1 MKDTFYRRI
10 VHTLVIV
17 ASVALIGTAG
27 LPLSADETGTIAGYS
42 GEKALKLGERIYR
55 EGILPSGR
63 PMKAIVMGD
72 IPVDGR
78 MFTCDDCHQRSGLGS
93 VEGTVITWPTNGK
106 ELYQPR
112 RRTGAWKPPDKE
124 EEKKSSRR
132 QLPPYWQVEDERPAY
147 TDETLVKVLMSG
159 VDPAGRKMDPIMPRY
174 LLRKKDMAVLVHYLK
189 NLSVEFSPGVDDT
202 TIQFATV
209 VTEEVP
215 PEERTT
221 MLSVL
226 QAHIDARNSQS
237 RHQER
242 RAKSGPFYKTEKHQ
256 AYRRMNLTVW
266 ELSGPRDTWTS
277 QLEAYYQKEPVFGLL
292 GGITTGSW
300 KPIHEFCEQ
309 HRIPCLFP
317 LTDLPVISDSD
328 WYTLYFSKGLYQ
340 EGKAAARYLHI
351 TKNIGQEVSVLQVFR
366 KGQKGAALAQGFEKS
381 WVGFKRNA
389 PESLVLTPEEELSGN
404 FWKDVTGSQ
413 TETVLLLWL
422 GSKDI
427 TAIGIPA
434 DASQRPRMVFLSSR
448 LLEADLSVVPDAIRD
463 ITYVTYPYSLP
474 HENKKRLT
482 VVKRWLQA
490 RDLSLSNREIQAK
503 MYFLGWMLP
512 AGIKHMR
519 SEFFREYF
527 LEGFDMMVDQDYAI
541 AVYPRL
547 SFGPGQRYASKGCY
561 IVQLTEGPSP
571 ELQKKSEW
579 VVH

>member
-1 MKDTFYRRI
+1 
-10 VHTLVIV
+10 
-17 ASVALIGTAG
+17 
-27 LPLSADETGTIAGYS
+27 
-42 GEKALKLGERIYR
+42 
-55 EGILPSGR
+55 
-63 PMKAIVMGD
+63 
-72 IPVDGR
+72 

-106 ELYQPR
+106 DLYIPR
-112 RRTGAWKPPDKE
+112 RRTGAWRPPDTE
-124 EEKKSSRR
+124 EEKQSSRR

-147 TDETLVKVLMSG
+147 TDETLVKLLMSG
-159 VDPAGRKMDPIMPRY
+159 VDPAGRKMDPVMPRY
-174 LLRKKDMAVLVHYLK
+174 LLRKKNMAVLVHYLK

-242 RAKSGPFYKTEKHQ
+242 RAKSGPFYKTEMHQ

-266 ELSGPRDTWTS
+266 ELKGPRDTWQS
-277 QLEAYYQKEPVFGLL
+277 QLELYYQKGPVFGLL

-317 LTDLPVISDSD
+317 LTDLPVISESD

-340 EGKAAARYLHI
+340 EGEAAARYLHVSE
-351 TKNIGQEVSVLQVFR
+351 NIGQEANVVQVFR

-381 WVGFKRNA
+381 WVDFKRKA
-389 PESLVLTPEEELSGN
+389 PESLVLPPEEELSEQ
-404 FWKDVTGSQ
+404 FWKDITVSQ
-413 TETVLLLWL
+413 TETVVLLWL
-422 GSKDI
+422 GQEDI

-434 DASQRPRMVFLSSR
+434 HASHRPRMVFLSSR
-448 LLEADLSVVPDAIRD
+448 LLGTELSVVPDVVRD
-463 ITYVTYPYSLP
+463 ITYVTYPYSFP
-474 HENKKRLT
+474 QENKKRLM
-482 VVKRWLQA
+482 VLKRWLQA
-490 RDLSLSNREIQAK
+490 RDISLSNREIQAK

-561 IVQLTEGPSP
+561 IVQLTKGPNP
-571 ELQKKSEW
+571 ELLKKSEW